1 MKQQLDILNTWYS
14 SLPIRDRNLLT
25 TAVVLV
31 FITLFYLLVWE
42 PVHQGRDQQQQQFKS
57 QQEIYAWMQSA
68 SNEVMS
74 LKGSGIRKVT
84 SNQPITLILE
94 NSATISGLKQN
105 INKIESSGKSGAQ
118 VKIDSASFDQLLVWL
133 NTLEQQ
139 HGVTITTASIERN
152 DQPGTISARLSF
164 EKIE

>member
-1 MKQQLDILNTWYS
+1 MKQQLEILNAWYS
-14 SLPIRDRNLLT
+14 GLPGRDRNLLI
-25 TAVVLV
+25 TALVLLS
-31 FITLFYLLVWE
+31 ITLFYLIVWE
-42 PVHQGRDQQQQQFKS
+42 PVHQGRDQQQQQLKS
-57 QQEIYAWMQSA
+57 QQEVYAWMQSA
-68 SNEVMS
+68 AQEAAA

-94 NSATISGLKQN
+94 TSATASGLKQQ
-105 INKIESSGKSGAQ
+105 ISKIESSGKTGAQ

-139 HGVTITTASIERN
+139 HGVTIATASIERN

-164 EKIE
+164 EKSP